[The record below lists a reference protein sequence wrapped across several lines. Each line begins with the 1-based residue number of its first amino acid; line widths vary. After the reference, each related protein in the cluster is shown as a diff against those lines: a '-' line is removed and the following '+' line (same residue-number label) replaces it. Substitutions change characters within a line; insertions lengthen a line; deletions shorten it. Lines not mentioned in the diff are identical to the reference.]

1 MPKDPNTKRT
11 EKKEKPNSYDEIK
24 ELEERIANTKYNKKT
39 QGAIG
44 LYKAKLAQLK
54 EKRKTRAGIG
64 VKDQGFS
71 VRKSGDATV
80 IMVGFPSVGKSTILN
95 GITNAKSHVAAY
107 AFTTLTVIP
116 GQMDYGKAKI
126 QILDVPG
133 IVEGAATGRG
143 RGKEVLSCAMS
154 TDMVMFIVDALYPEN
169 LDVIKKEVYETNL
182 RTNQQKPDIK
192 ITKKPKGG
200 VEVWSTV
207 KLTKLDAQTIKDI
220 LKEFKIL
227 NADVVIRSD
236 IDADQLIDVVEGN
249 KKYVPAITVLNK
261 IDLVSKEQLEQI
273 KQKLKPDICISAEL
287 KINMEELK
295 RLIFEKLRFIRI
307 YCKETGKKA
316 DMDVPMIMFKNS
328 TLRDM
333 CNKLHKDFSTKFKFA
348 RVWGKSTRFPGQK
361 ILKLDH
367 KIEDND
373 VIEIHVK

>member
-1 MPKDPNTKRT
+1 MQKDSSSKRT
-11 EKKEKPNSYDEIK
+11 EKKEKPNTYDEIK
-24 ELEERIANTKYNKKT
+24 ELEEKIANTKYNKKT

-54 EKRKTRAGIG
+54 EKRKSRAGIG

-95 GITNAKSHVAAY
+95 DITNAKSQVAAY

-116 GQMDYGKAKI
+116 GQLDFGKAKI

-133 IVEGAATGRG
+133 IVEGAASGRG

-154 TDMVMFIVDALYPEN
+154 TDMVMFIVDALYPEH
-169 LDVIKKEVYETNL
+169 LDIIKKEVYETNL

-200 VEVWSTV
+200 VEVWSTI
-207 KLTKLDAQTIKDI
+207 KLTKLDSQTIKDI
-220 LKEFKIL
+220 LKEFKIM
-227 NADVVIRSD
+227 NGDIIVRSD
-236 IDADQLIDVVEGN
+236 IDADQLIDVIEGN

-261 IDLVSKEQLEQI
+261 IDLVSPEELQRIKEKI
-273 KQKLKPDICISAEL
+273 KPDICISAEQ

-295 RLIFEKLRFIRI
+295 KLIFEKLRFIRI
-307 YCKETGKKA
+307 YCKETGKKP
-316 DMDVPMIMFKNS
+316 DMNIPMIMFKNS
-328 TLRDM
+328 TLQDM
-333 CNKLHKDFSTKFKFA
+333 CNKLHKDFSSKFKFA
-348 RVWGKSTRFPGQK
+348 RIWGKSTKFPGQK

-367 KIEDND
+367 TLEDND
-373 VIEIHVK
+373 VVEIHIK